1 MKSRLFRQILFAV
14 LAWVLFVYYWSL
26 VAQRRLTDSTVQA
39 LQILVLCVALIWLV
53 TALWVQHNRRRFAG
67 RPDRRQRRTAP
78 GELAPVD
85 AIGQAVSL
93 DEAHGALPRSAYVVV
108 EVDAETRTKTFR
120 SEPVPDGEE
129 QP

>member
-1 MKSRLFRQILFAV
+1 MKSRLIRQIVFAV

-39 LQILVLCVALIWLV
+39 LQILVLCVGLIWLV

-67 RPDRRQRRTAP
+67 RPDRRKRRAAP
-78 GELAPVD
+78 GELASVD
-85 AIGQAVSL
+85 AIGQTVSV
-93 DEAHGALPRSAYVVV
+93 DEAHGTISGSAYVVI

-120 SEPVPDGEE
+120 SAPMPDQEE

>member
-1 MKSRLFRQILFAV
+1 MKRRLIRQILFAV

-39 LQILVLCVALIWLV
+39 LQILILCVAIIWLV

-67 RPDRRQRRTAP
+67 RPDRRQRRKVP

-85 AIGQAVSL
+85 AIGQAIAV
-93 DEAHGALPRSAYVVV
+93 DEGHGTLPDSPYVVI

-120 SEPVPDGEE
+120 SAAVPEPEE